1 MTDDLL
7 VLNLHEPYDESVAQ
21 RFPYEIHMVNVV
33 KMSIQKPSPRAKADM
48 AGNAM
53 PSMQQVLTIL
63 EGRLFNV
70 GCVGQDL
77 ASRSFKSTDETAC
90 QALAVQ
96 TLDNNCA
103 LSRAAQLP
111 VVDKGRS
118 QLCKNRSRLPDQLNE
133 LAEVLK
139 WCVALVAMEGF
150 RGDFLALCASCQA

>member
-63 EGRLFNV
+63 EGRLF
-70 GCVGQDL
+70 
-77 ASRSFKSTDETAC
+77 
-90 QALAVQ
+90 
-96 TLDNNCA
+96 
-103 LSRAAQLP
+103 
-111 VVDKGRS
+111 
-118 QLCKNRSRLPDQLNE
+118 
-133 LAEVLK
+133 
-139 WCVALVAMEGF
+139 
-150 RGDFLALCASCQA
+150 